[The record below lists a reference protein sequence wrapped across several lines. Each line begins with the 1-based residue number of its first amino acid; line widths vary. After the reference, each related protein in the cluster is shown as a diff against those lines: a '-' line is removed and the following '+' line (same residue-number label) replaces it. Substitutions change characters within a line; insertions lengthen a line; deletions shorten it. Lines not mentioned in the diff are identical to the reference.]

1 MGTKIQKMF
10 FVKFIFSTFFIL
22 ISSYSFSQN
31 HNKIEVDLERV
42 KKDIIDLQKFVYQ
55 NNSPNT
61 VELKNQDLEQINN
74 QIQLLIEKFNSFEK
88 QIKDMKDDIANLYQ
102 LYTTPQFDQNKS
114 ISSSNELTI
123 DESSSNLVLEKT
135 NDTESL
141 EEFTITEPKFEN
153 EISTEVKE
161 DLPEQT
167 LGELSISSLEE
178 QEFINLE
185 PTEEGLATLSEL
197 ESLLEEKDIENNKPK
212 INVEAQLQLAKQNLS
227 SLENQ
232 KAIESLLLI
241 IDSNTDN
248 RELLSEAYYLLGR
261 TNFIENNIINSVKFF
276 GIRHRDFP
284 EIIRFKGEN
293 YFWLGRSLFGIGD
306 QENGCLIMEDI
317 IFSDEYLNNSDVIED
332 SKVLQAEQECGL
344 IIN

>member
-1 MGTKIQKMF
+1 MF
-10 FVKFIFSTFFIL
+10 FVKIIFSIFFIFL
-22 ISSYSFSQN
+22 SSYSFSQN

-61 VELKNQDLEQINN
+61 VDSNNQDLEKMNN
-74 QIQLLIEKFNSFEK
+74 QIQLLIEKFDSFEK

-102 LYTTPQFDQNKS
+102 LYTSPQFDQNKS

-123 DESSSNLVLEKT
+123 DESSSNIVTEKS
-135 NDTESL
+135 NDTKDQLMDFE
-141 EEFTITEPKFEN
+141 ITNSDIQNEN
-153 EISTEVKE
+153 LSEVKE

-167 LGELSISSLEE
+167 LGKLSITSLEK
-178 QEFINLE
+178 QEIINLE
-185 PTEEGLATLSEL
+185 PNEEGLATLTEL
-197 ESLLEEKDIENNKPK
+197 EVLLEEKEIELNKPK
-212 INVEAQLQLAKQNLS
+212 INLEVQLQLAKQSLA

-241 IDSNTDN
+241 IDSDSDN
-248 RELLSEAYYLLGR
+248 KEMLSEAYYLLGR
-261 TNFIENNIINSVKFF
+261 TNFIENNIIDSVKYF
-276 GIRHRDFP
+276 GIRHRDFS
-284 EIIRFKGEN
+284 EINRFKAEN

-317 IFSDEYLNNSDVIED
+317 IFSDDYLNNPEVIED
-332 SKVLQAEQECGL
+332 SKVLQAEQKCGL

>member
-1 MGTKIQKMF
+1 MF
-10 FVKFIFSTFFIL
+10 FVKIAFSTFFIF

-55 NNSPNT
+55 NNSSNT
-61 VELKNQDLEQINN
+61 VDSNNYDLENIDN
-74 QIQLLIEKFNSFEK
+74 QIKLLLEKFDSFEK

-102 LYTTPQFDQNKS
+102 LYTSPQFDQNKS

-123 DESSSNLVLEKT
+123 DESSSNIVTEKS
-135 NDTESL
+135 NDIKPL
-141 EEFTITEPKFEN
+141 EEF
-153 EISTEVKE
+153 EISNSDIQNENLSEAKE

-167 LGELSISSLEE
+167 LGKLSISSLEE
-178 QEFINLE
+178 QEIINLE
-185 PTEEGLATLSEL
+185 PSEEGIATLSEL
-197 ESLLEEKDIENNKPK
+197 EVLLEERETEFNKPK
-212 INVEAQLQLAKQNLS
+212 INVEVQLQLAKQSLA

-241 IDSNTDN
+241 IDSDSDN
-248 RELLSEAYYLLGR
+248 KDMLSEAYYLLGR
-261 TNFIENNIINSVKFF
+261 TNFIENNIIDSVKYF

-284 EIIRFKGEN
+284 EIIKFKSEN

-317 IFSDEYLNNSDVIED
+317 IFSDDYLNNPEVIED
-332 SKVLQAEQECGL
+332 SKSLQAEQECGL

>member
-1 MGTKIQKMF
+1 MF
-10 FVKFIFSTFFIL
+10 FVKIAFSTFLIF

-55 NNSPNT
+55 NNSPNI
-61 VELKNQDLEQINN
+61 VDQNNQGLEKINN
-74 QIQLLIEKFNSFEK
+74 QIQLLLKKFESFEK
-88 QIKDMKDDIANLYQ
+88 QIEDMKDDIANLYQ
-102 LYTTPQFDQNKS
+102 LYTSPQIDQNKS
-114 ISSSNELTI
+114 ISSSNKLTI
-123 DESSSNLVLEKT
+123 DESSSNIVKEKS
-135 NDTESL
+135 NDIKSL
-141 EEFTITEPKFEN
+141 EEFEINNSDIQNEN
-153 EISTEVKE
+153 LSEAKE

-167 LGELSISSLEE
+167 LGKLSISSLEE
-178 QEFINLE
+178 QEIINLE
-185 PTEEGLATLSEL
+185 PNEEGLDTLFEL
-197 ESLLEEKDIENNKPK
+197 EVLLEEREIELNKPI
-212 INVEAQLQLAKQNLS
+212 INAEVQLQLAKQSLA

-241 IDSNTDN
+241 IDSDSDN
-248 RELLSEAYYLLGR
+248 KDMLSEAYYLLGR
-261 TNFIENNIINSVKFF
+261 TNFIENNLIESVKYF

-284 EIIRFKGEN
+284 EIIRFKDEN

-317 IFSDEYLNNSDVIED
+317 IFSDEYLDNLVIIED
-332 SKVLQAEQECGL
+332 SKALQAEQECGL